1 MGAGY
6 DADGVTH
13 ITDVCEAAEKL
24 AAEKLAAESG
34 GELVR
39 DGGIWAIQQEK
50 ENLGWWL
57 AEGGDQMEEVNV
69 FDMNAA
75 DA

>member
-1 MGAGY
+1 MGAGF

-13 ITDVCEAAEKL
+13 ITDVCE

-50 ENLGWWL
+50 GSLGWWL

>member
-34 GELVR
+34 GEIDR
-39 DGGIWAIQQEK
+39 DGGIWAIQQE
-50 ENLGWWL
+50 EGLTGWWL
-57 AEGGDQMEEVNV
+57 PEYCDQMEEEDL
-69 FDMNAA
+69 DMNAA